1 MNIEHRI
8 EEIPEYIATEDIKAG
23 IGIMDLFVGIVYLCS
38 L

>member
-8 EEIPEYIATEDIKAG
+8 EEMPEYIATEDIKAG
-23 IGIMDLFVGIVYLCS
+23 IGIMYLFVGIVYICS